1 MVAKQLSV
9 FIENRQGRLGE
20 VLNVL
25 KQNNVNILS
34 LSLADTT
41 EYGLLRLIVN
51 NPELGKEK
59 LTEDGFSTIL
69 TDVLVLKISH
79 QSGSLQQLLQIL
91 SDNDVNIEYMYGLS
105 IDGEEASVVL
115 KTSDIIKAEEVLSKQ
130 GVKKNALL
138 STVLLIVC
146 LSTPLI

>member
-20 VLNVL
+20 VLSVL
-25 KQNNVNILS
+25 KDNKVNILS

-59 LTEDGFSTIL
+59 LAEDGFSTML
-69 TDVLVLKISH
+69 TDVIVLKINH
-79 QSGSLQQLLQIL
+79 EAGSLQNLLTIL
-91 SDNDVNIEYMYGLS
+91 SNEDINVEYMYGLS
-105 IDGEEASVVL
+105 MDEFEAYVVL
-115 KTSDIIKAEEVLSKQ
+115 KSSDIAKTEAVLAENNVKTLTNDQIKAL
-130 GVKKNALL
+130 
-138 STVLLIVC
+138 
-146 LSTPLI
+146 

>member
-25 KQNNVNILS
+25 KTNGVNILS

-59 LTEDGFSTIL
+59 LAEEGFSTML
-69 TDVLVLKISH
+69 TSVLVLKINH
-79 QSGSLQQLLQIL
+79 EAGSLQGLLKIL
-91 SDNDVNIEYMYGLS
+91 SENNINIEYMYGLS

-115 KTSDIIKAEEVLSKQ
+115 KASDLAKAEEVLLKV
-130 GVKKNALL
+130 GVKTL
-138 STVLLIVC
+138 SSEEI
-146 LSTPLI
+146 LSL

>member
-25 KQNNVNILS
+25 KTNKVNILS

-59 LTEDGFSTIL
+59 LSADVFSTML
-69 TDVLVLKISH
+69 TDVVVIKINH
-79 QSGSLQQLLQIL
+79 EAGSLQDLLNIL
-91 SDNDVNIEYMYGLS
+91 AENDVNVEYMYGLS
-105 IDGEEASVVL
+105 VESDDASIVMKTNDIDSAR
-115 KTSDIIKAEEVLSKQ
+115 KVLSKFNIETMTLAEIA
-130 GVKKNALL
+130 GN
-138 STVLLIVC
+138 
-146 LSTPLI
+146 

>member
-25 KQNNVNILS
+25 KANKVNILS

-59 LTEDGFSTIL
+59 LSAEGFSTMI
-69 TDVLVLKISH
+69 TNVIVLNITH
-79 QSGSLQQLLQIL
+79 QAGSLHGLLEIL
-91 SDNDVNIEYMYGLS
+91 SENNVNIEYMYGLS
-105 IDGEEASVVL
+105 IDGAEASVVL
-115 KTSDIIKAEEVLSKQ
+115 KASDVEIAEKIFAEKKVKTLSSEDIAK
-130 GVKKNALL
+130 L
-138 STVLLIVC
+138 
-146 LSTPLI
+146 